1 MDWNLVVTVCVF
13 VEGLLILRGLIEL
26 SRQIEDG
33 LEELDTTLAGAITS
47 VVEKFGGGEGF
58 EQINPIQQAI
68 AQLLTDRV
76 SSASQNPG
84 VIDVITRGSDGKF
97 SAKNSNN
104 D

>member
-1 MDWNLVVTVCVF
+1 MDWNLVVSVAVF
-13 VEGLLILRGLIEL
+13 LEGLLILRGLIEL

-58 EQINPIQQAI
+58 EQINPIQAAI

-76 SSASQNPG
+76 ASQNPG
-84 VIDVITRGSDGKF
+84 VIDVVTRGSDGKF
-97 SAKNSNN
+97 SKN

>member
-1 MDWNLVVTVCVF
+1 MDWNLALTVAVF
-13 VEGLLILRGLIEL
+13 LEGLLILRGLIEL

-58 EQINPIQQAI
+58 VPINPIQSAI
-68 AQLLTDRV
+68 AQLLTNRMET
-76 SSASQNPG
+76 QNPG
-84 VIDVITRGSDGKF
+84 VIDVVTRGSDGKF
-97 SAKNSNN
+97 SKN

>member
-58 EQINPIQQAI
+58 EQINPIQAAI

-76 SSASQNPG
+76 ASQNPG
-84 VIDVITRGSDGKF
+84 VIDVVTRGSDGKF
-97 SAKNSNN
+97 SKN

>member
-1 MDWNLVVTVCVF
+1 MDWNLALTVAVF
-13 VEGLLILRGLIEL
+13 IEGLLILRGLIEL

-58 EQINPIQQAI
+58 EPINPIQNAI
-68 AQLLTDRV
+68 AQLLTNRMET
-76 SSASQNPG
+76 QNPG
-84 VIDVITRGSDGKF
+84 VIDVVTRGSDGKF
-97 SAKNSNN
+97 SKN